1 MSDSTAAALAP
12 SRLDRA
18 AALVVIGGAIAVVL
32 LALPYK
38 TFDLDRFFVPKE
50 LVLHATATIASLLLL
65 ARLPRT
71 AFGVVDVLLG
81 GFLLLSVASAVLAE
95 NWWLAA
101 RGLAITLSGVTLF
114 WVTRTLAR
122 DGLGRRL
129 VAGLSVA
136 VVAGAATALAQA
148 YGVASDLASMSR
160 APGGTF
166 GNRNFMAHLCA
177 IGTPALVYLAL
188 TTRRRAGALLACLG
202 LAIVAAAVVLSRSR
216 AAWLALLLA
225 GSLLAL
231 GTMWRWRVIGVQ
243 AGRRT
248 VALALVVGGAIAGAL
263 LLPNA
268 LEWKSDSPY
277 LESVTGV
284 VNYRSGSGRGRLI
297 QYRNTF
303 SLAMREPVV
312 GVGPGN
318 WAVEYPRVASPG
330 DPSLTD
336 EGMTANPWPSS
347 DWAAFMSE
355 RGFVAVALLAA
366 TFIGALLVAALRLRR
381 ATDPREALETLALAG
396 TVITTIVV
404 GCFDA
409 VLLLAVPSLVA
420 WSLLG
425 ALTATVGPQ
434 ARWTPEL
441 TDGRRRTAMVAIAVF
456 GTLASLRAAS
466 QIGGMA
472 IAESGRSSRVAARA
486 ALVDPGSYRLRV
498 RAADAAIARGDCRG
512 AIRHAR
518 AAREMFPSA
527 PTPRR
532 LLRRCGRK
540 A

>member
-1 MSDSTAAALAP
+1 MNDPSTIPHAP

-18 AALVVIGGAIAVVL
+18 AALVIIVGAIGVVL
-32 LALPYK
+32 MALPYK
-38 TFDLDRFFVPKE
+38 SFDLDRFFVPKE
-50 LVLHATATIASLLLL
+50 LVLHVTAMVAALLVLG
-65 ARLPRT
+65 RLPRA
-71 AFGVVDVLLG
+71 AFGVVDLLLG
-81 GFLLLSVASAVLAE
+81 AFLLLSLASAALAE

-101 RGLAITLSGVTLF
+101 RGLVITVSGVTLF
-114 WVTRTLAR
+114 WVARTLAR
-122 DGLGRRL
+122 AGLGRRL
-129 VAGLSVA
+129 VAGVSVA
-136 VVAGAATALAQA
+136 VVAGALTALAQA

-177 IGTPALVYLAL
+177 IGTPALVYLTL
-188 TTRRRAGALLACLG
+188 TTRRRSGALLACVG

-225 GSLLAL
+225 GGLLAL
-231 GTMWRWRVIGVQ
+231 GTLWRWRVVGAQ
-243 AGRRT
+243 AGRRA
-248 VALALVVGGAIAGAL
+248 VALVVIVAGSVAGAL

-297 QYRNTF
+297 QYRNTL

-330 DPSLTD
+330 DPSLND

-347 DWAAFMSE
+347 DWAAFMAE
-355 RGFVAVALLAA
+355 RGFIAVALVAA
-366 TFIGALLVAALRLRR
+366 SLLGTLLVAALRLRGAR
-381 ATDPREALETLALAG
+381 EPQEALEALALAG

-409 VLLLAVPSLVA
+409 VLLLAVPSLVS

-425 ALTATVGPQ
+425 ALAASVGPK
-434 ARWTPEL
+434 ARWTPDL
-441 TDGRRRTAMVAIAVF
+441 DGGRRRVAMVALATV
-456 GTLASLRAAS
+456 GTLSSLRAAS

-472 IAESGRSSRVAARA
+472 IAESGRSWRVAERA
-486 ALVDPGSYRLRV
+486 ALVDPGSYRLRM
-498 RAADAAIARGDCRG
+498 RAADAAAARGDCRR
-512 AIRHAR
+512 AIGHAR
-518 AAREMFPSA
+518 AAREMFPTA
-527 PTPRR
+527 PAPRR
-532 LLRRCGRK
+532 LIRRCGRG
-540 A
+540 